1 MRFGELQ
8 YLVRKGRT
16 QTLREKRI
24 VLPTRIPR
32 LPEHNS
38 SGVQIRRQAYMM
50 PPSLYRRRGNKY
62 LICWFEERRMIR
74 TGEMRPLSPSA
85 APNHGF
91 HVNLRNYFL

>member
-1 MRFGELQ
+1 
-8 YLVRKGRT
+8 
-16 QTLREKRI
+16 
-24 VLPTRIPR
+24 
-32 LPEHNS
+32 
-38 SGVQIRRQAYMM
+38 MM
-50 PPSLYRRRGNKY
+50 PPSIYRRRGNEY